1 MADYTAATQQTLLNH
16 IIAFNLLP
24 MSYVHRSWLS
34 QDPYKELFV
43 QLGGAPTAVG
53 YLSDYLLEKF
63 ELNDDFDYQF
73 DALEKRIAFASC
85 EEITKL
91 AFYLGVLLH
100 EKTIR
105 TVILSDQQKALQ
117 ACLGQSTYDFAV
129 KKAQFISRIGDQY
142 APMLLID
149 WNHIDK
155 LKQFLLLSGQAV
167 IAQAFRDQSNAF
179 KTRLMLKMPTSWRE
193 PLNGHNK
200 TDIPQAQCIHLVIKI
215 HKEVNRQWQY
225 LLT

>member
-1 MADYTAATQQTLLNH
+1 MADYTAAAQQTLLNH

-24 MSYVHRSWLS
+24 TSYVHRSWLS

-43 QLGGAPTAVG
+43 QLGGVPTAVG

-105 TVILSDQQKALQ
+105 TVVLSDQQKALQ

-193 PLNGHNK
+193 PLNGHNE